1 MLFYTEGQMDAST
14 AFTIPRVTSKGN
26 ISFMSVFQ
34 MRDERM
40 GQATWTILL
49 LWQQFGV
56 DNENVYCLKENQFI
70 LGKKLMMR

>member
-1 MLFYTEGQMDAST
+1 MMLFYTEGQMDAST

-40 GQATWTILL
+40 GQAT
-49 LWQQFGV
+49 
-56 DNENVYCLKENQFI
+56 
-70 LGKKLMMR
+70 